1 MRIRHEEARKMT
13 ATATSETPERR
24 VPKVELTGVTTATR
38 TPGSPWVTLLIFLA
52 ISAFNP
58 EVLTGATPAEKYL
71 TPFNLL
77 LTVPFYGLQVAVIA
91 DLAAR
96 YGLRWKTVY
105 YLGLIYGI
113 LEEGFAVQTMLH
125 PSGVGNVNVPPMLTR
140 ILGLDVAWAVYIDV
154 FHSVVSVVSTIIII
168 KLIWPSRVSE
178 PFLRKKQYAVIVPI
192 LVAVYAAIIIFV
204 VSATRYIPEAGALVV
219 LALACVSLGYLAVR
233 NQRKTITS
241 LSKPVPIRRYLF
253 WALGLALGFFP
264 LTIVVLTGTGLPA
277 LNLPVIISTI
287 VFAYL
292 FSAFFG
298 RMDTDPQLTEGKQLC
313 IFLVFVG
320 FWLIFPTILRTPL
333 SSLAAYLGI
342 ALQVYLVRRRIRTY
356 HPE

>member
-1 MRIRHEEARKMT
+1 MT
-13 ATATSETPERR
+13 ATATSEPLESQVPEVDR
-24 VPKVELTGVTTATR
+24 TSATTANG

-58 EVLTGATPAEKYL
+58 EVLTGSTPVENYL

-96 YGLRWKTVY
+96 YRLRWKTVY

-113 LEEGFAVQTMLH
+113 FEEGFAVQTMLH

-204 VSATRYIPEAGALVV
+204 VSATHYVPEAGALVV
-219 LALACVSLGYLAVR
+219 LALACASLGYLVVR
-233 NQRKTITS
+233 NQRRAIAS
-241 LSKPVPIRRYLF
+241 LTKPVPTRRYLF

-264 LTIVVLTGTGLPA
+264 LTVIVLTGAGLPA
-277 LNLPVIISTI
+277 LNLPVIIFTI
-287 VFAYL
+287 AFAYL

-298 RMDTDPQLTEGKQLC
+298 RMDTDPQLTRRKLLW
-313 IFLVFVG
+313 IFLIFVG
-320 FWLIFPTILRTPL
+320 FWLVFPTILRTPL